1 LEQLARPV
9 FMTNDIYRRQLET
22 ALKDAQKLRH
32 AYNDWL
38 AAEFEEVQPL
48 PPRAVVS
55 LAHTLYRWRLAN
67 AGGHTVPQDEG
78 RGVQ

>member
-1 LEQLARPV
+1 
-9 FMTNDIYRRQLET
+9 MTNDIYRRQLEA

-38 AAEFEEVQPL
+38 EAEFETGQPL
-48 PPRAVVS
+48 PPGAVVS

-67 AGGHTVPQDEG
+67 AGSHTVPPDEQ